1 MKVNRH
7 IFESLLSLSIL
18 QGANQILHLLIVP
31 YLVRVL
37 GPEHFGMVSFSQA
50 FIQYFILLTD
60 YGFNLS
66 ATRSASAIRH
76 DRKKLSELFWTVM
89 AIKAG
94 LLFLSAGLLVAL
106 VFLVPVLRSTW
117 MLHLVVCGSVV
128 GHVLFPVWFYQGIE
142 KMRYIA
148 IFSILAKLAMVTMIF
163 AAVRGPDD
171 YLLAAG
177 IQSGSFLVSGL
188 VAFLIAPIATNLKP
202 ALPSFHAI
210 KLSLSEGW
218 HVFLS
223 TAAVSLYTT
232 SNTFVVGLLTSP
244 ADVGYFSASEKLIRA
259 VLAIL
264 SPVSQSVYPHVNHLA
279 HQSKEKAILFLSRLL
294 RLFGSGSFVVS
305 ALLIV
310 GSDWIV
316 SIVFGP
322 EFGPAV
328 VLLRWMAFLPFVISI
343 SNVLGIQTMLTFG
356 FQKLFSDILIF
367 AGILNIALIFPMT
380 IILGVS
386 GAAISVLV
394 SESAVV
400 LLMFISIRKRGIHLL
415 ATAGVLQ

>member
-1 MKVNRH
+1 M
-7 IFESLLSLSIL
+7 I
-18 QGANQILHLLIVP
+18 
-31 YLVRVL
+31 
-37 GPEHFGMVSFSQA
+37 SFSQA

-66 ATRSASAIRH
+66 ATRSASAVRDDH
-76 DRKKLSELFWTVM
+76 KKLSELFWTVM
-89 AIKAG
+89 TIKAG
-94 LLFLSAGLLVAL
+94 LLSLSAGFFAAL
-106 VFLVPVLRSTW
+106 VFLVPVLRTTW
-117 MLHLVVCGSVV
+117 PLHLVVFASVV
-128 GHVLFPVWFYQGIE
+128 GHVLFPVWYYQGIE

-148 IFSILAKLAMVTMIF
+148 IVSILSKLAMVTLIF
-163 AAVRGPDD
+163 TWIRGPDD

-177 IQSGSFLVSGL
+177 IQAGSFLVSGV
-188 VAFLIAPIATNLKP
+188 VAFLIAPLSTNLKP
-202 ALPSFHAI
+202 ILPSFHEM

-232 SNTFVVGLLTSP
+232 SNTFVVGLLTNS

-259 VLAIL
+259 VLSIL

-279 HQSKEKAILFLSRLL
+279 DQSKEKAILFLSRLL
-294 RLFGSGSFVVS
+294 RLFGSGSLVVS
-305 ALLIV
+305 ALLLV

-322 EFGPAV
+322 EFKPAA

-356 FQKLFSDILIF
+356 FQRLFSGILIF
-367 AGILNIALIFPMT
+367 AGILNIALIFPLT

-394 SESAVV
+394 SESAVT
-400 LLMFISIRKRGIHLL
+400 LFMFVYIRKRGIHLL
-415 ATAGVLQ
+415 TMAGVFQ